1 VVVEVGQHVGASVL
15 QRSAELVQLFRPAE
29 LQQAVEAIILA
40 TMVFPRR
47 SGWEWAAMIRW

>member
-1 VVVEVGQHVGASVL
+1 VVEVGQHVGASVL

-29 LQQAVEAIILA
+29 LQQAGEAIILA

-47 SGWEWAAMIRW
+47 SGCEWAAMICW